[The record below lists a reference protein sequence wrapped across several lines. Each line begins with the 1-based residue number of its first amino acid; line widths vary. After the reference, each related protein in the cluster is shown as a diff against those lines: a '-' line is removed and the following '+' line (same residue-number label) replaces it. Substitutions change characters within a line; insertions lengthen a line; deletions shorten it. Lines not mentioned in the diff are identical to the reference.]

1 MESTITTT
9 PQSMNYSTLHNKVIM
24 CVSSACDVPVSEMMS
39 ATKRRDAANAKSI
52 FCVIMHEKGYSKN
65 DIARYLGADHKSVYY
80 YINAHLEKM
89 KEESYSNCY
98 DKSLVLLDNYAK
110 DITDYDH
117 AINDL
122 RKMVM
127 ELQSKYEHIKQL
139 LLN

>member
-1 MESTITTT
+1 MENTTATT

-24 CVSSACDVPVSEMMS
+24 CVSSACDVPVSEMMT
-39 ATKRRDAANAKSI
+39 ATKRRDVANAKGI
-52 FCVIMHEKGYSKN
+52 FCVIMDEKGYAKN
-65 DIARYLGADHKSVYY
+65 DIARYLGADHKSVYH
-80 YINAHLEKM
+80 YINAHSYKM
-89 KEESYSNCY
+89 SDESYSKCY
-98 DKSLVLLDNYAK
+98 DKSLVLLENYAK

>member
-1 MESTITTT
+1 MENTITTT
-9 PQSMNYSTLHNKVIM
+9 PQSLNYSSMHNRLIM
-24 CVSSACDVPVSEMMS
+24 CVASACDVPVYDIVS

-52 FCVIMHEKGYSKN
+52 FCVIMNDKGFSKN
-65 DIARYLGADHKSVYY
+65 DVARYLNADHKSVHH
-80 YINAHLEKM
+80 YIKSHTEKM
-89 KEESYSNCY
+89 SDESYKVSY
-98 DKSLVLLDNYAK
+98 DKSLVFFENYAK

-127 ELQSKYEHIKQL
+127 DLNSKYEHIKQL